1 MHRGKPPHC
10 FQRGAL
16 AALGLPP
23 GAEPQHSGQIR
34 LEEDL
39 GKGGQGGISSC
50 DLSTGYSEGGP
61 AVVAGR
67 LQPLWVK
74 RLPWLG
80 SRKQRTLCSH
90 SKVL

>member
-1 MHRGKPPHC
+1 M
-10 FQRGAL
+10 

-23 GAEPQHSGQIR
+23 GAEPEHTGQISP
-34 LEEDL
+34 EEDL
-39 GKGGQGGISSC
+39 EKGGRGGISSS
-50 DLSTGYSEGGP
+50 DLGTGYSEGGP

-80 SRKQRTLCSH
+80 SRKQGTLCSH
-90 SKVL
+90 SEVS